1 MKGLTK
7 CSHHLIPSFFLL
19 IFNILLFYLGH
30 VSMTKWPINCLWT
43 LDSKKQKNKKK
54 ICLWTPPCTIW
65 KMLQPL
71 QILLYN
77 FYKLM

>member
-43 LDSKKQKNKKK
+43 LDSKKQKKKK
-54 ICLWTPPCTIW
+54 KKLLMDTTMYNMENATTVTNFTI
-65 KMLQPL
+65 
-71 QILLYN
+71 
-77 FYKLM
+77 

>member
-43 LDSKKQKNKKK
+43 LDSKKKKK
-54 ICLWTPPCTIW
+54 IAYGPHHVQYGKC
-65 KMLQPL
+65 
-71 QILLYN
+71 YN
-77 FYKLM
+77 RYKFYYITFIN

>member
-43 LDSKKQKNKKK
+43 LDSKIQKNRKKK
-54 ICLWTPPCTIW
+54 LLMDTTMYNMENATTVTNFTI
-65 KMLQPL
+65 
-71 QILLYN
+71 
-77 FYKLM
+77 